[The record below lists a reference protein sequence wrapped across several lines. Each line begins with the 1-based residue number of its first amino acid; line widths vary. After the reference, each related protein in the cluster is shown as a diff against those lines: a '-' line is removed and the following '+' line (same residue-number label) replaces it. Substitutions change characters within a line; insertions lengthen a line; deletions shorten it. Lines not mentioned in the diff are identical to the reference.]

1 MKTLKEQV
9 FRANLELVEKNLVVL
24 TWGNVSAI
32 DRDKNLVAIKP
43 SGVSYDAMTVD
54 DIVIVDL
61 EGNIVEGS
69 LNPSSDTA
77 THLQLYKDFEN
88 ITSVVHTHSQWAT
101 TLAQAGMSVPCAGT
115 THADTFYG
123 TVPATRAMNEE
134 ETQTDYELNTAKV
147 IVETFVNNDLNPD
160 EIPAVLVNDH
170 GPFVWGT
177 SASNAV
183 ENAIILEEVSKMYYH
198 QVLIDSLHHGVD
210 QHLLDKHYLRKHG
223 TNAYYGQKKEDK

>member
-1 MKTLKEQV
+1 MKALKEQV
-9 FRANLELVEKNLVVL
+9 FRANLELVKKNLVVL

-43 SGVSYDAMTVD
+43 SGVSYDEMSVD

-77 THLQLYKDFEN
+77 THLQLYKDFKN
-88 ITSVVHTHSQWAT
+88 IGSVVHTHSQWAT
-101 TLAQAGMSVPCAGT
+101 TLSQSGLSVPCAGT

-123 TVPATRAMNEE
+123 TVPVTRAMNEN
-134 ETQTDYELNTAKV
+134 ETQTEYELNTAKV
-147 IVETFVNNDLNPD
+147 IVETFVNNDINPD

-223 TNAYYGQKKEDK
+223 NNAYYGQKKEDK